1 MSRFLD
7 VGARDEKEG
16 VALGKGSASWVE
28 DASADASIA
37 SAGASGTT
45 PTAVDASSAVGASI
59 APAGPGISSATS
71 HSTEGSPVPVNDSD
85 R

>member
-45 PTAVDASSAVGASI
+45 PTAVDASAAVGATI
-59 APAGPGISSATS
+59 APAVCMRTGIPQHPNNNTNKCD
-71 HSTEGSPVPVNDSD
+71 T
-85 R
+85 